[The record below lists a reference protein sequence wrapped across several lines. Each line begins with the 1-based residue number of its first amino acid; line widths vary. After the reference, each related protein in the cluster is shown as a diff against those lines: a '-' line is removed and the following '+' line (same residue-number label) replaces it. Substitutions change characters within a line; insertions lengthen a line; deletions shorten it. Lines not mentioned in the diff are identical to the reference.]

1 MSASSTRNILKRLAK
16 SPRSILK
23 KSARSILKRSARSI
37 LSSSARS
44 IMRKSARAATS
55 AKLLAS
61 DKAQWASCLWD
72 QTVKT
77 QAVRAPLKASHK

>member
-1 MSASSTRNILKRLAK
+1 MSARSTRSILKRLAK
-16 SPRSILK
+16 SP
-23 KSARSILKRSARSI
+23 RSILKRSARSI

-77 QAVRAPLKASHK
+77 QAVRARLKASHK